1 VQCSIERCVSVLL
14 PSLGVSSQTW
24 AALRGGLFLP
34 GHDGDVIVV
43 AVVGSVVIALIVR
56 SWPRRPG

>member
-1 VQCSIERCVSVLL
+1 MLQ

-34 GHDGDVIVV
+34 GHDGDVIV